1 MSRKLEELLNLPEN
15 EKFSN
20 DDTIL
25 KPIIPPDNLFRD
37 YAEFDK
43 IAASLPKVSGL
54 GDMADSEL
62 DELAQ
67 KATDA
72 YDDLMDLGMNVEPRY
87 SSRLFEVA
95 STMLKSAIDAKTVK
109 IDKKIKMIDLQLKK
123 QKLDEDEAFRQ
134 FKLAEELKL
143 EERKLEGADVYRQ
156 FKLAEELK
164 LEERKLEE
172 NELFRKKQLELE
184 ASKLEENELFRKKQ
198 LELEA
203 SKLEESELFRKKQL
217 ELEASKLEESELFR
231 NKQLEEEMQFKL
243 QKHQDDEVFRNK
255 KLEEDVKYRQQLL
268 LNKNRA
274 LANISEADDEE
285 TITGH
290 QVIVTDRNS
299 LLAKLRKLDSSD
311 DNG

>member
-1 MSRKLEELLNLPEN
+1 M
-15 EKFSN
+15 
-20 DDTIL
+20 
-25 KPIIPPDNLFRD
+25 
-37 YAEFDK
+37 
-43 IAASLPKVSGL
+43 
-54 GDMADSEL
+54 
-62 DELAQ
+62 
-67 KATDA
+67 
-72 YDDLMDLGMNVEPRY
+72 
-87 SSRLFEVA
+87 
-95 STMLKSAIDAKTVK
+95 
-109 IDKKIKMIDLQLKK
+109 
-123 QKLDEDEAFRQ
+123 
-134 FKLAEELKL
+134 
-143 EERKLEGADVYRQ
+143 
-156 FKLAEELK
+156 
-164 LEERKLEE
+164 
-172 NELFRKKQLELE
+172 
-184 ASKLEENELFRKKQ
+184 
-198 LELEA
+198 ELEA

>member
-184 ASKLEENELFRKKQ
+184 ASKLEE
-198 LELEA
+198 
-203 SKLEESELFRKKQL
+203 SELFRKKQL

>member
-1 MSRKLEELLNLPEN
+1 M
-15 EKFSN
+15 
-20 DDTIL
+20 
-25 KPIIPPDNLFRD
+25 
-37 YAEFDK
+37 
-43 IAASLPKVSGL
+43 
-54 GDMADSEL
+54 
-62 DELAQ
+62 
-67 KATDA
+67 
-72 YDDLMDLGMNVEPRY
+72 
-87 SSRLFEVA
+87 
-95 STMLKSAIDAKTVK
+95 
-109 IDKKIKMIDLQLKK
+109 
-123 QKLDEDEAFRQ
+123 
-134 FKLAEELKL
+134 
-143 EERKLEGADVYRQ
+143 
-156 FKLAEELK
+156 
-164 LEERKLEE
+164 
-172 NELFRKKQLELE
+172 ELE